1 MANSIRRAQ
10 AVPRN
15 QGVQVPGLL
24 PTADWCDS
32 RSLAAGVAELIAP
45 PSDADDNRATIFRI
59 NSTAG
64 PLYINWRATATVPA
78 ADTTNG
84 ASSIMIHSELGAVLV
99 SAPDAALSLSIICAA
114 DSIVTI
120 EAWG

>member
-1 MANSIRRAQ
+1 MANSINRLQ

-15 QGVQVPGLL
+15 QGVQIPGLL

-32 RSLAAGVAELIAP
+32 RSLAGGVAELIAP
-45 PSDADDNRATIFRI
+45 PEDADGNRATIFRI

-64 PLYINWRATATVPA
+64 PLYINWNATATVPA

-84 ASSIMIHSELGAVLV
+84 SSAIMIHSELGAVLV
-99 SAPDAALSLSIICAA
+99 SAAVASESLSIICAA
-114 DSIVTI
+114 ASIVTI
-120 EAWG
+120 EAWR